1 MLLPYISSTLTYKHL
16 NQLRIAIVT
25 SQVTRD
31 TILYS
36 MWKLVTRVNREP
48 HYLQVGLIVT
58 CNLSANPY
66 SSDHCVC
73 KHRKNCF
80 AYQHELHEAFR
91 MSSVNNVHCQQSL
104 YFHSFSP
111 MKP

>member
-1 MLLPYISSTLTYKHL
+1 M

-31 TILYS
+31 TIQYS
-36 MWKLVTRVNREP
+36 MWKLVTRVNSEH
-48 HYLQVGLIVT
+48 HYLQVGLFVT

-66 SSDHCVC
+66 SSNRCLG

-80 AYQHELHEAFR
+80 AYRHEMYKAF
-91 MSSVNNVHCQQSL
+91 
-104 YFHSFSP
+104 
-111 MKP
+111 